1 MGYELHIKRAEE
13 NKKINKEEWLQYI
26 KSDVEFE
33 PIEGFSATLNQ
44 NEKITVS
51 TPNAGIW
58 KSDKGEIPF
67 TFYEEDGEIALK
79 NPENWMIKKMLVIA
93 KALNALVVGEE
104 GEIYDE
110 NYFKDPFTKPLNN
123 ESNENKKWWQF
134 WK

>member
-33 PIEGFSATLNQ
+33 PIEAFSATLNQ